1 MKKAI
6 KRIVIILIVIVALP
20 FLAYGLLL
28 LTTPISR
35 SDESVRD
42 YVFRQIPA
50 GTSWEDAIAIIEEE
64 EWEIE
69 EISTDSGLRIND
81 VAGNV
86 SFATSEEMLYGV
98 KDSETTRIVGT
109 QAMYVRL
116 GEYYGPFHEAVFA
129 YLAFDENGEL
139 VEVAIRRDIDAL

>member
-1 MKKAI
+1 MKKTI
-6 KRIVIILIVIVALP
+6 KRIVIILILIVALP
-20 FLAYGLLL
+20 LLAYVLLL

-42 YVFRQIPA
+42 YVFKQIPA
-50 GTSWEDAIAIIEEE
+50 EISWEDAIAIIEEE

-86 SFATSEEMLYGV
+86 SFATAEEMLYGA
-98 KDSETTRIVGT
+98 KEPDTTRIVGT
-109 QAMYVRL
+109 QAMLVRL
-116 GEYYGPFHEAVFA
+116 GELYRPFHEAVFA
-129 YLAFDENGEL
+129 YLAFDEKGEL
-139 VEVAIRRDIDAL
+139 VEVTIRRDIDAL

>member
-69 EISTDSGLRIND
+69 ETSTDSGLRIND

-98 KDSETTRIVGT
+98 NDSETTRIVGT